1 MGIFGVIALV
11 VNIVSALARIARAMP
26 MWRARTTTLAV
37 VVAAGLVW
45 WTRTPWPNLVVDAA
59 IAGLFLHSSW
69 AIGALRDLAVA

>member
-1 MGIFGVIALV
+1 V
-11 VNIVSALARIARAMP
+11 ARAHND
-26 MWRARTTTLAV
+26 TIGNLAV

-45 WTRTPWPNLVVDAA
+45 WTRTPWPNLVVDDA